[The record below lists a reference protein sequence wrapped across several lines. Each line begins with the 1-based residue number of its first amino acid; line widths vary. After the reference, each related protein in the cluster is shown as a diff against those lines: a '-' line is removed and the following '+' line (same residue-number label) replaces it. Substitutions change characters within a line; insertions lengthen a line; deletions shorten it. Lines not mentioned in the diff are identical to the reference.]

1 MGRGCACQPALS
13 GTERKRKGGWMSG
26 GELKAQKGDKTKKK
40 RKFPILVA
48 PLELATSKKIN
59 HDHGF

>member
-1 MGRGCACQPALS
+1 
-13 GTERKRKGGWMSG
+13 MSG
-26 GELKAQKGDKTKKK
+26 GELKAQKGNKTKKK